1 MKAGLIRC
9 MQTEEVCPASRCL
22 ESMLHKKDAFA
33 GVEGDVVCVGV
44 STCGGCRG
52 KKAGF
57 RAKKMVERGAEAIVV
72 ASCITL
78 GTPINFPCPFA
89 KKMKVSIRE
98 AVGENI
104 RIFEYSHEPSRKKAT
119 QTAVR

>member
-44 STCGGCRG
+44 STCGGCPG

-57 RAKKMVERGAEAIVV
+57 RAKKWSNAG
-72 ASCITL
+72 
-78 GTPINFPCPFA
+78 
-89 KKMKVSIRE
+89 
-98 AVGENI
+98 
-104 RIFEYSHEPSRKKAT
+104 RKPLWSPR
-119 QTAVR
+119 V